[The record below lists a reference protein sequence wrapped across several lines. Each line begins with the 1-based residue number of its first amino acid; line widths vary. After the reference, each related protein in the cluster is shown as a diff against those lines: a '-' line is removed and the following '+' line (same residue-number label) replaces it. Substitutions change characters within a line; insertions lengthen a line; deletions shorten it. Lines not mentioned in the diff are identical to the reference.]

1 MRRITN
7 AGRGGALLLVCF
19 SLFGLIG
26 CRGDDGYAMV
36 EGNVT
41 LDGQPLENGAIAFV
55 PADGETPT
63 AGERIENGVY
73 KARVPI
79 GVKRIEI
86 TASRV
91 VGQRAA
97 YAGETDSPQI
107 DVTASLVPRR
117 YNIDSEL
124 TLEVQS
130 GVNQKDF
137 DLKSK

>member
-1 MRRITN
+1 MRMTKYAR
-7 AGRGGALLLVCF
+7 RGCAILLVSF

-26 CRGDDGYAMV
+26 CRGDDGFATV

-41 LDGQPLENGAIAFV
+41 LDGQPLENGAIAFI

-79 GVKRIEI
+79 GAKRIEI
-86 TASRV
+86 TASKV

-97 YAGETDSPQI
+97 YAGEADSPQI
-107 DVTASLVPRR
+107 DVTAALVPRR

-130 GVNQKDF
+130 GVNQKNF